1 MVIINPKKKSAYQ
14 INSENNHKE
23 AKNLLSKRENADINQ
38 VFRFITIFSSIISIK
53 FLFKTYEEYDFLP
66 TPDDPFCASSSDEYF
81 PSDDQVRKSYFVI
94 Q

>member
-38 VFRFITIFSSIISIK
+38 VSRFITNFSSII
-53 FLFKTYEEYDFLP
+53 
-66 TPDDPFCASSSDEYF
+66 
-81 PSDDQVRKSYFVI
+81 RK
-94 Q
+94 